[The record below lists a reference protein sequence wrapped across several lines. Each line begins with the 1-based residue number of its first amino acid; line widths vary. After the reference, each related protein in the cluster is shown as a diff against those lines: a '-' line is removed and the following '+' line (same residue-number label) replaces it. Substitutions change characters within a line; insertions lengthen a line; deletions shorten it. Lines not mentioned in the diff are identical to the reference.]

1 VEKRVARGTG
11 TRQALIEAALE
22 VFVRRGF
29 ARATTREIAREA
41 GVAEGTI
48 YRHFDDKYVLFSE
61 VLFSL
66 LARTE
71 QDLGRFRELA
81 GTGTLHGNLAQLF
94 AMVTTLQEKLS
105 PLMASMWADQ
115 ELAARVA
122 ARGRQLAPLGFV
134 PPGPVTLVAE
144 YIRAEQEYGRVRA
157 DVDPLAASAVVV
169 SVPLAAGMTASLAA
183 APAAEVEFP
192 QPEAFPAPASDAL
205 DILTRGLTAEGHGPA
220 PGRSETAGAGEDG

>member
-1 VEKRVARGTG
+1 MGERASRGAG
-11 TRQALIEAALE
+11 TRQALIEAALD

-48 YRHFDDKYVLFSE
+48 YRHFDDKHVLFAE

-71 QDLGRFRELA
+71 EGLGRFRDLA
-81 GTGTLHGNLAQLF
+81 GRGTLRGNLEQLF
-94 AMVTTLQEKLS
+94 ALVAAMQEKLS

-122 ARGRQLAPLGFV
+122 ERGRQLAPQGFV

-144 YIRAEQEYGRVRA
+144 YIRAEQEHGRVRA
-157 DVDPLAASAVVV
+157 DVDALAASAVVV

-183 APAAEVEFP
+183 VPAAEVEFP

-205 DILTRGLTAEGHGPA
+205 DILTRGLAAEE
-220 PGRSETAGAGEDG
+220 PGRSAG